1 MKTIGTIIAQPV
13 SSYQLEAMKA
23 FMLALDIKFELQIAN
38 ENSEKEIRASEAE
51 RASIKYKQVEY
62 MMDRIGQTFDGTIT
76 GVTQWGGG
84 FDVDRPSSRGVIVA
98 GHQRGM
104 G

>member
-38 ENSEKEIRASEAE
+38 ENSGYNKEFVDRVLQGDED
-51 RASIKYKQVEY
+51 IKAGKGK
-62 MMDRIGQTFDGTIT
+62 RIGVQE
-76 GVTQWGGG
+76 
-84 FDVDRPSSRGVIVA
+84 
-98 GHQRGM
+98 
-104 G
+104 